1 MPSGNA
7 SPRRNGTRGRRGPK
21 MSYGADQ
28 DEELA
33 ELQRRFAVLEDE
45 ARATVEK
52 TMSSPRTTNRTQRE
66 RVAAANVRADNDQ
79 ELAKLDEQITQLRR
93 KHDDLAHAN
102 LEKRRELDKLND
114 RLQDLSREASLP
126 PPEDNPIMKEI
137 RELEVRLQKAVT
149 KYEDAQEVRRTYEQI
164 VKRLGGA
171 HRLQQPARSARVD
184 DARKGGRLRGA
195 VADVARCQPV
205 QGAGQAGVAPSPHPR
220 ASHAPVLFLRSPQ
233 PPPSHT
239 PPTSLP
245 KSPPNPR
252 AQLRRRP
259 TPTRVCVRRRAP
271 ARRRSWPSSSRWCRR
286 SASYARRAD
295 RAARARGE
303 EAGDQRRARAPREGA
318 ARRDG
323 DAARPTAARD
333 GERGARPA
341 TTTGAA
347 HAITEADIE
356 EEQEKIAS
364 YEAAFREI
372 KEATGVADVNEV
384 IQKFITQ
391 EETHKS
397 LLAMTRESQTKIEQ
411 LSESKVA
418 AQERVQKLK
427 YAAGGEQQQS
437 AGQAADQAERNKLE
451 RQRHKH
457 ERLARVMIAV
467 KAGVQH
473 LSERLEG
480 VKLEGQTPL
489 VLTDDNMVEVL
500 QQCEAKMR
508 IVLEAIRQEEEA
520 LLRDMGEAAL
530 QTSTELPTEPPI
542 VNNNRVRDAEGG
554 EEAPSEEEFE
564 EDLEEEVVER
574 EALKKQSGTILDKA
588 TKKTKKRGRK
598 KAAD

>member
-1 MPSGNA
+1 MAKKQEIN
-7 SPRRNGTRGRRGPK
+7 
-21 MSYGADQ
+21 
-28 DEELA
+28 A
-33 ELQRRFAVLEDE
+33 ELE
-45 ARATVEK
+45 
-52 TMSSPRTTNRTQRE
+52 
-66 RVAAANVRADNDQ
+66 
-79 ELAKLDEQITQLRR
+79 
-93 KHDDLAHAN
+93 
-102 LEKRRELDKLND
+102 RREK
-114 RLQDLSREASLP
+114 
-126 PPEDNPIMKEI
+126 
-137 RELEVRLQKAVT
+137 
-149 KYEDAQEVRRTYEQI
+149 
-164 VKRLGGA
+164 
-171 HRLQQPARSARVD
+171 
-184 DARKGGRLRGA
+184 
-195 VADVARCQPV
+195 
-205 QGAGQAGVAPSPHPR
+205 
-220 ASHAPVLFLRSPQ
+220 
-233 PPPSHT
+233 
-239 PPTSLP
+239 
-245 KSPPNPR
+245 
-252 AQLRRRP
+252 
-259 TPTRVCVRRRAP
+259 
-271 ARRRSWPSSSRWCRR
+271 
-286 SASYARRAD
+286 
-295 RAARARGE
+295 
-303 EAGDQRRARAPREGA
+303 
-318 ARRDG
+318 ARRDAM
-323 DAARPTAARD
+323 AAPSSADRSTSRD
-333 GERGARPA
+333 GEAARQGS
-341 TTTGAA
+341 TSGAA

-397 LLAMTRESQTKIEQ
+397 LLAMTRESQTKIES

-418 AQERVQKLK
+418 AQERVQRLK
-427 YAAGGEQQQS
+427 YAAGSEPQPA
-437 AGQAADQAERNKLE
+437 AGQAGDGSERNKLE

-480 VKLEGQTPL
+480 VKLEGQAPH

-520 LLRDMGEAAL
+520 LVRDMGEAAL
-530 QTSTELPTEPPI
+530 QKSAELPTEPPI